1 MNNQR
6 MTPDIQYVE
15 TDPEKLINFLIAG
28 YEILVNKKL
37 YPADPMRIFLLWIA
51 DILIKQNIQID
62 HSAKQ
67 NLPRFAVDNHLDEL
81 VAFLNEK
88 TKRLPAQAART
99 KLKYTL
105 SITRGTATIIPKG
118 TRVTVDG
125 GINFQTT
132 KDLVIPPNKLEGEI
146 EAVCDTL
153 GEIGNGFKPGQV
165 NEPIDIFPYFG
176 SVENITETAGGAE
189 RESDDSLY
197 NRNRESLGTY
207 STAGPEGA
215 YKFYAKSANPTISDV
230 KVKSPSPGIAEIRV
244 LLKDGEIPG
253 EEILQSIKEI
263 LSSETIRPLTDK
275 VEVKAPE
282 IANYNID
289 VTYHTLE
296 NSPLSATEAE
306 KAANQAIEEYII
318 WQSEKMGRD
327 INPGQLNF
335 LLIKAGIKRVEIREP
350 SFMQIE
356 DIAVA
361 VLENKNIVNGGQE
374 NE

>member
-1 MNNQR
+1 MNKQR
-6 MTPDIQYVE
+6 ITPDIQFVE
-15 TDPEKLINFLIAG
+15 TDSEKLINLLITG
-28 YEILVNKKL
+28 YEAIVNKKL

-62 HSAKQ
+62 YSAKQ
-67 NLPRFAVDNHLDEL
+67 NLPRFATGNNLDEL
-81 VAFLNEK
+81 VGFLNEK
-88 TKRLPAQAART
+88 TERLQALAART
-99 KLKYTL
+99 RLKYTL
-105 SITRGTATIIPKG
+105 SIRRDTATTITKG
-118 TRVTVDG
+118 TRATVDG
-125 GINFQTT
+125 EINFKTT
-132 KDLVIPPNKLEGEI
+132 KDLVIPPNELEGVI
-146 EAVCDTL
+146 EAVCESL
-153 GEIGNGFKPGQV
+153 GEIGNGFKPGQI
-165 NEPIDIFPYFG
+165 NEPIDIFPYFK
-176 SVENITETAGGAE
+176 SVENITESAGGAE
-189 RESDDSLY
+189 KESDDSLY

-215 YKFYAKSANPTISDV
+215 YKFYAKSANPSVSDV
-230 KVKSPSPGIAEIRV
+230 KVKSPIPGTAEIRI

-253 EEILQSIKEI
+253 EEILQSTEKI

-282 IANYNID
+282 IVNYDID
-289 VTYHTLE
+289 ITYYTLE

-306 KAANQAIEEYII
+306 QAASHAIDEYIM

-335 LLIKAGIKRVEIREP
+335 LLIKAGIKRVEIRQP
-350 SFMQIE
+350 SFLQIE

-361 VLENKNIVNGGQE
+361 ILGNKNVINGGQE

>member
-1 MNNQR
+1 MNSQR
-6 MTPDIQYVE
+6 MMPDIQYID
-15 TDPEKLINFLIAG
+15 TDPEKLINLLITG
-28 YEILVNKKL
+28 YEKIVNKKL
-37 YPADPMRIFLLWIA
+37 YPADPMRLFILWIA
-51 DILIKQNIQID
+51 DILIKQRLLID

-67 NLPRFAVDNHLDEL
+67 NLPRFAEGEFLDEL

-99 KLKYTL
+99 RLKYTL
-105 SITRGTATIIPKG
+105 SIKRGTATTIPAG

-125 GINFQTT
+125 EINFRTT
-132 KDLVIPPNKLEGEI
+132 RDLIILPNELEGEV
-146 EAVCDTL
+146 EAICDKV
-153 GEIGNGFKPGQV
+153 GEIGNGFKPGQIK
-165 NEPIDIFPYFG
+165 EPIDIFPYFE
-176 SVENITETAGGAE
+176 SVENITETAGGAD

-230 KVKSPSPGIAEIRV
+230 EVTSPSPGIAEIRV
-244 LLKDGEIPG
+244 LLKDGKIPG

-263 LSSETIRPLTDK
+263 LSDKTIRPLTDK

-282 IANYNID
+282 IVNYNID
-289 VTYHTLE
+289 ITYYTLE
-296 NSPLSATEAE
+296 GNHLSAAEAE
-306 KAANQAIEEYII
+306 NAANQAIEEYIM

-327 INPGQLNF
+327 INPDQLNF

-350 SFMQIE
+350 AFMQIE

-361 VLENKNIVNGGQE
+361 VLENKNIINGGQE

>member
-1 MNNQR
+1 MNKQR
-6 MTPDIQYVE
+6 ITPDIQFVE
-15 TDPEKLINFLIAG
+15 TDSEKLINLLITG
-28 YEILVNKKL
+28 YEAIVNKKL

-62 HSAKQ
+62 YSAKQ
-67 NLPRFAVDNHLDEL
+67 NLPRFATGNNLDEL
-81 VAFLNEK
+81 VGFLNEK
-88 TKRLPAQAART
+88 TERLQALAART
-99 KLKYTL
+99 RLKYTL
-105 SITRGTATIIPKG
+105 SIRRDTATTITKG
-118 TRVTVDG
+118 TRATVDG
-125 GINFQTT
+125 EINFKTT
-132 KDLVIPPNKLEGEI
+132 KDLVIPPNELEGVI
-146 EAVCDTL
+146 EAVCESL
-153 GEIGNGFKPGQV
+153 GEIGNGFKPGQI
-165 NEPIDIFPYFG
+165 NEPIDIFPYFN
-176 SVENITETAGGAE
+176 SVENITESAGGAE
-189 RESDDSLY
+189 KESDDSLY

-215 YKFYAKSANPTISDV
+215 YKFYAKSANPSVSDV
-230 KVKSPSPGIAEIRV
+230 KVKSPIPGTAEIRI

-253 EEILQSIKEI
+253 EEILQSTEKI

-282 IANYNID
+282 IVNYDID
-289 VTYHTLE
+289 ITYYTLE

-306 KAANQAIEEYII
+306 QAASHAIDEYIM

-335 LLIKAGIKRVEIREP
+335 LLIKAGIKRVEIRQP
-350 SFMQIE
+350 SFLQIE

-361 VLENKNIVNGGQE
+361 ILGNKNVINGGQE